1 MATEVV
7 TFEDV
12 LERAKKLP
20 LPDRA
25 RLIAQLAT
33 AMKHELAAPPQP
45 VLRQSLR
52 GLWQGLN
59 ITDEDIAEVR
69 RDMWS
74 NFPRILASR

>member
-20 LPDRA
+20 LSDRA

-33 AMKHELAAPPQP
+33 TMKYELAAPPQP
-45 VLRQSLR
+45 VPRQSLR

-69 RDMWS
+69 QEMWG
-74 NFPRILASR
+74 NFPREDI